1 MRASTGMCFPDEGRA
16 QTAHLC
22 THLHRRYAHRLRQG
36 ALVAAS
42 SGLPHS
48 YCLASCSQLAGL
60 MILELLVAPS
70 TARQTSTG
78 GLGMVEP
85 AVIASKILEQRQA
98 IVRSWA
104 VEVAEGVPAALQ
116 ALLVADL
123 EADLA
128 ERPSSTEEGPEV
140 DGDA

>member
-1 MRASTGMCFPDEGRA
+1 
-16 QTAHLC
+16 
-22 THLHRRYAHRLRQG
+22 
-36 ALVAAS
+36 
-42 SGLPHS
+42 
-48 YCLASCSQLAGL
+48 
-60 MILELLVAPS
+60 
-70 TARQTSTG
+70 
-78 GLGMVEP
+78 MVEP